1 MKKRMSVV
9 LIIIL
14 ILLLLVGY
22 SEILLLL
29 IGCSESTKQS
39 NSENTYE
46 KYSFTTITHS
56 DDYNI
61 VYQNETKVMYVMST
75 DYYNIGNFT
84 VLVDEN
90 GKPMLYKEN

>member
-1 MKKRMSVV
+1 MKKIISVV
-9 LIIIL
+9 LIITF
-14 ILLLLVGY
+14 
-22 SEILLLL
+22 ILLLL

-39 NSENTYE
+39 NNENTYE
-46 KYSFTTITHS
+46 KYGFTTITHS
-56 DDYNI
+56 DDYNT

-75 DYYNIGNFT
+75 SYYNRGNFT

>member
-1 MKKRMSVV
+1 MKKIMSVV

-29 IGCSESTKQS
+29 TSCSKSTKQS
-39 NSENTYE
+39 NNEDIYE
-46 KYSFTTITHS
+46 KYSFTTIMYS

-61 VYQNETKVMYVMST
+61 VYQNETKVMYAMST
-75 DYYNIGNFT
+75 NCYNAGNFI

>member
-1 MKKRMSVV
+1 MKKIMSMV
-9 LIIIL
+9 LIITL
-14 ILLLLVGY
+14 ILLLLV
-22 SEILLLL
+22 
-29 IGCSESTKQS
+29 GCSESTKQS

-46 KYSFTTITHS
+46 KYSFTTIMHS